1 MSRTIYVY
9 PSKDGWAVKKE
20 GRAGAF
26 FTTKT
31 AAIARARA
39 IAKRLKHVQISV
51 LQADGRFVPVLRR
64 GLREV
69 APARGAPSVAPELIE
84 RAVAKVIL
92 EELASL

>member
-9 PSKDGWAVKKE
+9 PSKDGWTVKKE

-26 FTTKT
+26 FPTKT
-31 AAIARARA
+31 AAIARALA

-69 APARGAPSVAPELIE
+69 APAHGTPSVAPELIE
-84 RAVAKVIL
+84 RAVSQVIL
-92 EELASL
+92 KRLATL

>member
-20 GRAGAF
+20 GRASAF
-26 FTTKT
+26 FTMKT

-51 LQADGRFVPVLRR
+51 LQADGRFVPVR
-64 GLREV
+64 GT
-69 APARGAPSVAPELIE
+69 PSVAPELIE

-92 EELASL
+92 KELASL